1 MDKTFVGDFGLGDA
15 TNMFPFTPATGGNL
29 NSSSTIP
36 SNTVM
41 NPLMASQMNPI
52 MGGNPGMNMGQYNT
66 AYQMGNMGNMFM
78 PPGYNNG
85 GVPDDLTGTG
95 GAPLDF
101 PDEFNPQSTASAAAN
116 MMGTPNMHLN
126 NSMLMNNNP
135 MMMLN
140 GANQFNHPNG
150 FQQMMGTNPA
160 AMFGMMTP
168 QQQQFFRQQQQQQF
182 AQQQMM
188 QARMMAAQAANA
200 QQQQIQH
207 QQLDQVPITWQSEKA
222 DTTIRHEVI
231 NKIVAF
237 LRNQKPNAPV
247 DWIRRLPQM
256 AKKLEEKL
264 YRSAKSKDEYMNET
278 TLKARLQVVARSF
291 HAQRNPHTP
300 PELAGFCQQVALITA
315 KLPADAALEYHKN
328 VQNMLT
334 NQDSYKQG
342 LVNQQQRL
350 LLLRHAMWCRESAKC
365 KATPQCTEMKALWG
379 HIGLCPNMTSCPV
392 EHCISSK
399 FVLSHFHQCSNSQ
412 CIVCSVVR
420 QPIEAKD
427 ANGGLIMDPHQAM
440 HKLNSLKRSSADI
453 NTGPTVVAPPVAV
466 IPNIP
471 TAQPIPGPS
480 TIPPGGQQFA
490 TQMAMIQQKFKDWS
504 MAQLQEHSKKLQVWA
519 EQLKSQI
526 QMLTVECTKQ
536 VELFRMALDPAAK
549 VQYHSQAEELQKQ
562 LKELKAKLS
571 RCAHQHKIMAFTING
586 RQTPPRHPT
595 SFESAES
602 MQNLLLKS
610 TNQHIPMLETSLIQ
624 NTPVL
629 ELPVKDE
636 HPPDK
641 KIKLDP
647 SPPPTSSTTT
657 STTPA
662 VKAEPTPPPP
672 PPASS
677 GTCMLPQMTNA
688 EIRAHVQ
695 SLQQSHCA
703 SLTVAQLKK
712 KLDPILKNMM
722 EHKFGWVFSTP
733 VDPVALGI
741 PDYFH
746 VIKRPMDFGTIKKKL
761 EGNVYKHM
769 YPFAA
774 DVRLTF
780 GNAMTF
786 NNEGE
791 EVYSL
796 ASDMLKDFNCEMAKL
811 EAEIG
816 ADEAAARAKDG
827 ACQLCGSEGLV
838 FEPAI
843 LYCNGDC
850 NSKIRRNNYYFC
862 SPDNKFHCCVACHPG
877 LPDTITKPADG
888 GGPPYIK
895 AELCRK
901 KNDDVHEEPWVQ
913 CDSCNQWVHQICGLF
928 SDKEKGSEFQCPTCL
943 LQLENRTV
951 ADKKVWTAKSLP
963 RSKLSDYLERR
974 VAKVLQAED
983 QAMKHDKLIIRQVSN
998 IDKTLMVRDKMYH
1011 RYKDQAK
1018 YPSEHRFKSKCICM
1032 FQEIHGVSVLL
1043 FGMYVHEFDEQEA
1056 QCNARRVYV
1065 SYLDSVN
1072 YLEPAY
1078 LRTKLYHEIL
1088 IGYLEY
1094 VKQRGFHT
1102 AHIWACPPLK
1112 GDDYILYCHPETQ
1125 KTPKSDRLRHWYIQ
1139 MLMKAK
1145 EEGIV
1150 VEINNMYDEYWA
1162 VAHASPTDLP
1172 YFEGDYWVG
1181 LAEELIEKLDEEGKS
1196 AKKKKDHKTK
1206 KPKHLAKKDAR
1217 DDVDFHDQLMHKL
1230 GEHIHPMKDDFLVV
1244 KLLPSCTQC
1253 KRTIHDGT
1261 IWKESKTCLCDGCY
1275 QTQMS
1280 TQSNVKET
1288 PPYVPIKLTLK
1299 EKCSDPDDVVE
1310 SEIFDTRQ
1318 AFLSLCQA
1326 NHYQFDELRRAKH
1339 TSMLTLFHLGQLTN
1353 GYIYS
1358 CNVCKADI
1366 NSGTRWHCNTCVDY
1380 DVCAKCYETK
1390 AAAAHGHPLEA
1401 VGTVSDVAKKA
1412 LEERKKSI
1420 ALHMQLLVHA
1430 SSCDEGGCASAN
1442 CEKMKELLRH
1452 GAQCKLRATG
1462 GCGVCRRV
1470 WALLQIHARQ
1480 CRGSE
1485 CRVPRCNDL
1494 REHLRK
1500 LALQQQLMDDR
1511 RRAAVTEQYSRQAE
1525 DDSTSGGC

>member
-1 MDKTFVGDFGLGDA
+1 MGRPSKKLPKRGASTLGMERMVIGVDDMVLLPSVSENGILENLKARHGGDQIYTFIGHVLVCVNPYKWLDIYNENMMRYYAHKQRIDVVPHVFATAEETYRTMVRDEENQCVIISGESGAGKTEASKQIQNYIAGISGSGEGVDKVKRTFLESNPLLEAFGNAKTVRNNNSSRFGKYFELLFDAAGRPQGGHVTNYLLEKSRIVKPGKGERNFHIFYQLLAGLPDAARTSFGL
-15 TNMFPFTPATGGNL
+15 
-29 NSSSTIP
+29 SSKASDFQYLRA
-36 SNTVM
+36 SGCYTV
-41 NPLMASQMNPI
+41 
-52 MGGNPGMNMGQYNT
+52 
-66 AYQMGNMGNMFM
+66 
-78 PPGYNNG
+78 
-85 GVPDDLTGTG
+85 DDLND
-95 GAPLDF
+95 A
-101 PDEFNPQSTASAAAN
+101 DEFHATMAAMQHVGIKKKQIELVVQMLA
-116 MMGTPNMHLN
+116 GILHLGN
-126 NSMLMNNNP
+126 VNFEPVQVQNAEGSRVA
-135 MMMLN
+135 LN
-140 GANQFNHPNG
+140 GA
-150 FQQMMGTNPA
+150 TESS
-160 AMFGMMTP
+160 
-168 QQQQFFRQQQQQQF
+168 
-182 AQQQMM
+182 
-188 QARMMAAQAANA
+188 
-200 QQQQIQH
+200 
-207 QQLDQVPITWQSEKA
+207 LDLA
-222 DTTIRHEVI
+222 CRHLGLT
-231 NKIVAF
+231 A
-237 LRNQKPNAPV
+237 
-247 DWIRRLPQM
+247 
-256 AKKLEEKL
+256 
-264 YRSAKSKDEYMNET
+264 
-278 TLKARLQVVARSF
+278 
-291 HAQRNPHTP
+291 
-300 PELAGFCQQVALITA
+300 PELSRAFC
-315 KLPADAALEYHKN
+315 
-328 VQNMLT
+328 
-334 NQDSYKQG
+334 YKW
-342 LVNQQQRL
+342 L
-350 LLLRHAMWCRESAKC
+350 HTM
-365 KATPQCTEMKALWG
+365 
-379 HIGLCPNMTSCPV
+379 
-392 EHCISSK
+392 
-399 FVLSHFHQCSNSQ
+399 
-412 CIVCSVVR
+412 
-420 QPIEAKD
+420 
-427 ANGGLIMDPHQAM
+427 
-440 HKLNSLKRSSADI
+440 
-453 NTGPTVVAPPVAV
+453 AP
-466 IPNIP
+466 
-471 TAQPIPGPS
+471 
-480 TIPPGGQQFA
+480 QFA

-610 TNQHIPMLETSLIQ
+610 TNQPNQQHIPMLETSLIQ

-647 SPPPTSSTTT
+647 SPPPTSSSTTT
-657 STTPA
+657 STTLA
-662 VKAEPTPPPP
+662 VKAEPSPPPP

-943 LQLENRTV
+943 LQLDNRTV

-983 QAMKHDKLIIRQVSN
+983 EAMKHDKLIIRQVSN

-1056 QCNARRVYV
+1056 QCNSRRVYV

-1125 KTPKSDRLRHWYIQ
+1125 KT
-1139 MLMKAK
+1139 
-1145 EEGIV
+1145 
-1150 VEINNMYDEYWA
+1150 
-1162 VAHASPTDLP
+1162 
-1172 YFEGDYWVG
+1172 
-1181 LAEELIEKLDEEGKS
+1181 
-1196 AKKKKDHKTK
+1196 
-1206 KPKHLAKKDAR
+1206 
-1217 DDVDFHDQLMHKL
+1217 
-1230 GEHIHPMKDDFLVV
+1230 
-1244 KLLPSCTQC
+1244 
-1253 KRTIHDGT
+1253 
-1261 IWKESKTCLCDGCY
+1261 
-1275 QTQMS
+1275 
-1280 TQSNVKET
+1280 
-1288 PPYVPIKLTLK
+1288 
-1299 EKCSDPDDVVE
+1299 
-1310 SEIFDTRQ
+1310 
-1318 AFLSLCQA
+1318 
-1326 NHYQFDELRRAKH
+1326 
-1339 TSMLTLFHLGQLTN
+1339 
-1353 GYIYS
+1353 
-1358 CNVCKADI
+1358 
-1366 NSGTRWHCNTCVDY
+1366 
-1380 DVCAKCYETK
+1380 
-1390 AAAAHGHPLEA
+1390 
-1401 VGTVSDVAKKA
+1401 
-1412 LEERKKSI
+1412 
-1420 ALHMQLLVHA
+1420 
-1430 SSCDEGGCASAN
+1430 
-1442 CEKMKELLRH
+1442 
-1452 GAQCKLRATG
+1452 
-1462 GCGVCRRV
+1462 
-1470 WALLQIHARQ
+1470 
-1480 CRGSE
+1480 
-1485 CRVPRCNDL
+1485 
-1494 REHLRK
+1494 
-1500 LALQQQLMDDR
+1500 
-1511 RRAAVTEQYSRQAE
+1511 
-1525 DDSTSGGC
+1525 